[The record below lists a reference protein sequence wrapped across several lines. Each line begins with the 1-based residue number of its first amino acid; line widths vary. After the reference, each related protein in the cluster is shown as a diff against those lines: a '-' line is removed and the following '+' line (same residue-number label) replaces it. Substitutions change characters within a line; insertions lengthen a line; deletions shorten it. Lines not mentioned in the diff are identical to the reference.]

1 MTFRFSCFSM
11 EDNKLL
17 ILFSSFLK
25 GIIMVK
31 NFSFEGMKSLIEK
44 EEGLLMWNPIIENP
58 INMAYKIKIT
68 IKKIMVYD
76 LYLKGKGPLLEQKL
90 LR

>member
-44 EEGLLMWNPIIENP
+44 GRT
-58 INMAYKIKIT
+58 INLESDYRESNKYGVKIKIT
-68 IKKIMVYD
+68 IKNIMI
-76 LYLKGKGPLLEQKL
+76 
-90 LR
+90 

>member
-1 MTFRFSCFSM
+1 M

-31 NFSFEGMKSLIEK
+31 NFSFEDTEIFNRKRGRTINLKSDYRESNK
-44 EEGLLMWNPIIENP
+44 YG
-58 INMAYKIKIT
+58 
-68 IKKIMVYD
+68 V
-76 LYLKGKGPLLEQKL
+76 
-90 LR
+90 